1 MLKYE
6 LVDNQKQ
13 DWVVFVHGIA
23 GSTLTWKKQVDDF
36 SEKYNLLL
44 LDLPGHGSNA
54 DNTIKKVDIN
64 KLNNGIKDTLDH
76 VGIQKAHFVG
86 MSLGTIVIASF
97 ATTYPQ
103 YIKSI
108 VFGGA
113 ALAVNGIYRGCVRFV
128 NGAKRIL
135 PYESMYKFFAW
146 FMMPKQN
153 HKKSRQIFIREAK
166 KLDRKTMLAWIE
178 YLTIALKP
186 KAMIEKMAKLKL
198 KVMFISGDEDHC
210 FIGGT
215 KTVIGLLK
223 KANCHIIKHCG
234 HICTIERAKEFNE
247 YALKYI
253 EAVA

>member
-6 LVDNQKQ
+6 IVNNQKQ

-36 SEKYNLLL
+36 SKQYNLLL
-44 LDLPGHGSNA
+44 LDLPGHGKNA
-54 DNTIKKVDIN
+54 DNIIKKVDIN

-76 VGIQKAHFVG
+76 VGIKKAHFIG

-113 ALAVNGIYRGCVRFV
+113 ALAISGIYNGCVRFV
-128 NGAKRIL
+128 NNAKRIL
-135 PYESMYKFFAW
+135 PYKGMYKFFAW
-146 FMMPKQN
+146 FMMPRKN
-153 HKKSRQIFIREAK
+153 HAKSRKIFLREAV
-166 KLDRKTMLAWIE
+166 KLNKKTMLAWIE
-178 YLTIALKP
+178 YLTLALHP
-186 KAMIEKMAKLKL
+186 KALIEKMAKLKL

-215 KTVIGLLK
+215 KNILK
-223 KANCHIIKHCG
+223 NLKTAKCHIIKHCG

-247 YALKYI
+247 YALEYI
-253 EAVA
+253 GAVA

>member
-6 LVDNQKQ
+6 IVDNNKI

-23 GSTLTWKKQVDDF
+23 GSTLTWKKQIEDF
-36 SEKYNLLL
+36 SKKYNLLL

-54 DNTIKKVDIN
+54 DNIIKKVDIN
-64 KLNNGIKDTLDH
+64 KLNNGIKETLDH
-76 VGIQKAHFVG
+76 IGIKKAHFVG

-97 ATTYPQ
+97 ATTFPE

-113 ALAVNGIYRGCVRFV
+113 AIAVNGIYRGCIRFV
-128 NGAKRIL
+128 NGAKKIL
-135 PYESMYKFFAW
+135 PYKGMYKFFAW
-146 FMMPKQN
+146 FMMPRKN
-153 HKKSRQIFIREAK
+153 HKKSRQIFVREAE
-166 KLDRKTMLAWIE
+166 KLDKKTMLAWID
-178 YLTIALKP
+178 YLKLALKSKP
-186 KAMIEKMAKLKL
+186 LIEKMAKLKL

-215 KTVIGLLK
+215 KGALQRFK
-223 KANCHIIKHCG
+223 KAKCHIIKKCG

-247 YALKYI
+247 YALEYI
-253 EAVA
+253 GAAA